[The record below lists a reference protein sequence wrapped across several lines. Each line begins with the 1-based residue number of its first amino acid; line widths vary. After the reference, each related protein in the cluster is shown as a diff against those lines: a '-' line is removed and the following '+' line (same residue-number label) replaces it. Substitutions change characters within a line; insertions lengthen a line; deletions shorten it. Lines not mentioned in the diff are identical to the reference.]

1 MRNLMMNTREEIETY
16 ISYIDLKKITK
27 DSYRNILRIWATYL
41 EDRDILEPTRNDLL
55 NFKEEMLALTESA
68 TVQKYLVV
76 LRGFFRYLKFK
87 GLYEDISYQI
97 RGCKVETTYKRM
109 PLSIKDSIKLIK
121 KAKKKANAEPGKRN
135 YALVVLFLT
144 TGIRS
149 IEANR
154 ADVEDIDIID
164 GEYVLHIQGKG
175 KDSKTEYV
183 KLSSETFDSI
193 NDYLNSINPKF
204 VLKNH
209 GKTPMFLTQEKGG
222 KQNRLSTKQIRNII
236 KELLISIGYNSRAYS
251 VHSLR
256 HTFATTALMKG
267 ASLLQTQEALHHKN
281 ISTTQIYSHM
291 VEGMKSNTN
300 KIVSDALFKNKE
312 KTNE

>member
-1 MRNLMMNTREEIETY
+1 MNTRVEIDSY

-41 EDRDILEPTRNDLL
+41 EDKEILEPTRNDLL
-55 NFKEEMLALTESA
+55 NFKEEMLGITESA

-87 GLYEDISYQI
+87 GIYEDISYQI

-121 KAKKKANAEPGKRN
+121 KAKKKANMESGKRD

-149 IEANR
+149 IEASR
-154 ADVEDIDIID
+154 ADVEDIDMID

-193 NDYLNSINPKF
+193 NDYLNNINPKF
-204 VLKNH
+204 VIKDH

-267 ASLLQTQEALHHKN
+267 ASLLQTQEALRHKN

-300 KIVSDALFKNKE
+300 KIVSDALFKNRE

>member
-1 MRNLMMNTREEIETY
+1 MMNTRVEIDSY

-41 EDRDILEPTRNDLL
+41 EDKEILEPTRNDLL
-55 NFKEEMLALTESA
+55 NFKEEMLGITESA

-87 GLYEDISYQI
+87 GIYEDISYQI

-121 KAKKKANAEPGKRN
+121 KAKKKANMESGKRD

-149 IEANR
+149 IEASR
-154 ADVEDIDIID
+154 ADVEDIDMID

-193 NDYLNSINPKF
+193 NDYLNNINPKF
-204 VLKNH
+204 VIKDH

-267 ASLLQTQEALHHKN
+267 ASLLQTQEALRHKN

-300 KIVSDALFKNKE
+300 KIVSDALFKNRE